1 MPGGLPRLA
10 VEIRRFWRDDEAG
23 GGCAASTRPA
33 VAAADDDDDDEHPR
47 VSSPT
52 NAASRAMHATLD
64 GCV

>member
-10 VEIRRFWRDDEAG
+10 VEIRRFWGDDEAG
-23 GGCAASTRPA
+23 GGSAASTRPA
-33 VAAADDDDDDEHPR
+33 AAAADDDDEHPR